1 MQNLATRMSVA
12 TLFTVKIGNRW
23 NNHYYKIGYQMKV
36 HLPNED
42 AVEKAQEMHK
52 TCYVHDIVNE
62 VPQGAESV
70 SKMLA
75 IVTQ

>member
-1 MQNLATRMSVA
+1 
-12 TLFTVKIGNRW
+12 
-23 NNHYYKIGYQMKV
+23 MKV
-36 HLPNED
+36 QSPNED